1 MPSVPY
7 QCALSSPL
15 RPDNWDNALATMPD
29 RPFVHFLIRGI
40 RWGFRIGVTAGASYK
55 AAARNLKSAYDRP
68 DIISAYLQREV
79 ELGRLLALPSLPR
92 LSPPLLQ
99 ISPFGAI
106 PKKYK
111 PDKWRLIVDLS
122 SPKGYSVNDAIA
134 SELCSVSY
142 TSVDRAV
149 DFVKHLGEGCLLAKL
164 DLKEAYRAVPV
175 HPSDQRLLAVLWQG
189 TTYLDRALPFGLRSA
204 PKLFSALTDAMMWML
219 YERGIEMALHYL
231 DDFLILGPAGS
242 PLCGQALQTTLTLC
256 DELGFP
262 VALEKTEGP
271 ATTLTFLGIEI
282 DSVAGQVRL
291 PHDKLERLLT
301 TINQWMKQAD
311 DPTPRGT
318 GKKRELLSL
327 IGLLTHA
334 ATVVRPGR
342 AFLRGL
348 IDATAAVQDLEHW
361 VHLNRSARADIA
373 WWHTFLR
380 TWNGISVMPP
390 SNEPFIIVSDAS
402 GGWGCGAMYANLWFQ
417 LQWPEKWYTVAIAPK
432 ELVPIVMAVILWG
445 PYWAGKRVRCLC
457 DNISVVAAVNKG
469 AARDP
474 ALSSL
479 LRTLAFV
486 TAVLDISLT
495 ARHLPGYR
503 TPQQMHCP
511 GINCHCSSLSTPR
524 HLQSQPSSLRSC
536 GNWCST
542 RLCIGQVQAGRGC

>member
-1 MPSVPY
+1 
-7 QCALSSPL
+7 
-15 RPDNWDNALATMPD
+15 
-29 RPFVHFLIRGI
+29 
-40 RWGFRIGVTAGASYK
+40 
-55 AAARNLKSAYDRP
+55 
-68 DIISAYLQREV
+68 
-79 ELGRLLALPSLPR
+79 
-92 LSPPLLQ
+92 
-99 ISPFGAI
+99 
-106 PKKYK
+106 
-111 PDKWRLIVDLS
+111 
-122 SPKGYSVNDAIA
+122 
-134 SELCSVSY
+134 
-142 TSVDRAV
+142 
-149 DFVKHLGEGCLLAKL
+149 
-164 DLKEAYRAVPV
+164 
-175 HPSDQRLLAVLWQG
+175 
-189 TTYLDRALPFGLRSA
+189 
-204 PKLFSALTDAMMWML
+204 
-219 YERGIEMALHYL
+219 MALHYL

-342 AFLRGL
+342 AFLHGL
-348 IDATAAVQDLEHW
+348 IDATATVQDLEHW

-417 LQWPEKWYTVAIAPK
+417 LQWPERWYTVAIAPK

-495 ARHLPGYR
+495 ARHLPGIQNTSADALSR
-503 TPQQMHCP
+503 DKLPLFFSLNPQASPIPAIIPQELRELVLNTFLHWTSP
-511 GINCHCSSLSTPR
+511 GWTRLLSTSWVTALRLPPA
-524 HLQSQPSSLRSC
+524 QPISPP
-536 GNWCST
+536 N
-542 RLCIGQVQAGRGC
+542 AAM

>member
-1 MPSVPY
+1 M
-7 QCALSSPL
+7 
-15 RPDNWDNALATMPD
+15 
-29 RPFVHFLIRGI
+29 
-40 RWGFRIGVTAGASYK
+40 
-55 AAARNLKSAYDRP
+55 
-68 DIISAYLQREV
+68 
-79 ELGRLLALPSLPR
+79 
-92 LSPPLLQ
+92 
-99 ISPFGAI
+99 
-106 PKKYK
+106 
-111 PDKWRLIVDLS
+111 
-122 SPKGYSVNDAIA
+122 
-134 SELCSVSY
+134 
-142 TSVDRAV
+142 DRAV

-380 TWNGISVMPP
+380 TWNGISVMPS
-390 SNEPFIIVSDAS
+390 SNEPFIIVSNAS
-402 GGWGCGAMYANLWFQ
+402 EGWGCGAMYANLWFQ

-445 PYWAGKRVRCLC
+445 PYWAGKWVRCLC

-474 ALSSL
+474 VLSSL

-495 ARHLPGYR
+495 ARHLPGVQNTSADALSR
-503 TPQQMHCP
+503 DKLPLFFSLNPQASPIPAIIPQELWELVLNTSLHWTSP
-511 GINCHCSSLSTPR
+511 GWTRLLSTSWVTALRLPPA
-524 HLQSQPSSLRSC
+524 QPTSPP
-536 GNWCST
+536 NT
-542 RLCIGQVQAGRGC
+542 AM

>member
-175 HPSDQRLLAVLWQG
+175 HPSDQRLLVG
-189 TTYLDRALPFGLRSA
+189 GIIFRDHGKPTEFTE
-204 PKLFSALTDAMMWML
+204 SAL
-219 YERGIEMALHYL
+219 
-231 DDFLILGPAGS
+231 
-242 PLCGQALQTTLTLC
+242 
-256 DELGFP
+256 
-262 VALEKTEGP
+262 
-271 ATTLTFLGIEI
+271 
-282 DSVAGQVRL
+282 
-291 PHDKLERLLT
+291 
-301 TINQWMKQAD
+301 
-311 DPTPRGT
+311 
-318 GKKRELLSL
+318 
-327 IGLLTHA
+327 
-334 ATVVRPGR
+334 
-342 AFLRGL
+342 
-348 IDATAAVQDLEHW
+348 
-361 VHLNRSARADIA
+361 
-373 WWHTFLR
+373 
-380 TWNGISVMPP
+380 
-390 SNEPFIIVSDAS
+390 
-402 GGWGCGAMYANLWFQ
+402 
-417 LQWPEKWYTVAIAPK
+417 
-432 ELVPIVMAVILWG
+432 
-445 PYWAGKRVRCLC
+445 
-457 DNISVVAAVNKG
+457 
-469 AARDP
+469 
-474 ALSSL
+474 
-479 LRTLAFV
+479 
-486 TAVLDISLT
+486 
-495 ARHLPGYR
+495 
-503 TPQQMHCP
+503 
-511 GINCHCSSLSTPR
+511 
-524 HLQSQPSSLRSC
+524 
-536 GNWCST
+536 
-542 RLCIGQVQAGRGC
+542 